1 MTDQVPINLIGSK
14 QSKRSGA
21 KIADI
26 NKVEGLKKIL
36 DQDFE
41 SWSNFDSWGHNNASR
56 WVFSRAMDISNG
68 KKIDIQCSCCEYKG
82 LMPPEDLKLKNAGL
96 ECKGSKTAYM
106 VEKVLYEIN
115 TAPDYKN
122 MTPEDFGVTGYIKDS
137 EGKYVKS
144 DCYGD
149 KAAQIIDKVAQ
160 EIIDFKEQKGSDGTY
175 SA

>member
-1 MTDQVPINLIGSK
+1 MIEQINTIGCK

-21 KIADI
+21 KLADI
-26 NKVEGLKKIL
+26 NKVDGLKKIL

-56 WVFSRAMDISNG
+56 WVFSRAMDVSKG
-68 KKIDIQCSCCEYKG
+68 KNVDIQCSCCEYKS
-82 LMPPEDLKLKNAGL
+82 LIPSDIKLKNAGKD
-96 ECKGSKTAYM
+96 CKGMKTAYM
-106 VEKVLYEIN
+106 VGKIADEII

-122 MTPEDFGVTGYIKDS
+122 MSPEDFGVTGYVKDS
-137 EGKYVKS
+137 DGKYIKS

-149 KAAQIIDKVAQ
+149 KAAKIIDKVAQ
-160 EIIDFKEQKGSDGTY
+160 EIKDFKEQKGSDGTY